1 MITKVMRWRGALA
14 MASKALRMRE
24 AASLNIGIPGCC
36 KSSSALG
43 AVGVAV
49 GIAVGTF
56 VGVFVGVDVGAG
68 VAVGVAV

>member
-14 MASKALRMRE
+14 MASKVLRIRE

-43 AVGVAV
+43 DVGVAV
-49 GIAVGTF
+49 GIAVG
-56 VGVFVGVDVGAG
+56 VSVGVDVGAG

>member
-1 MITKVMRWRGALA
+1 MITKVMRWRSALA
-14 MASKALRMRE
+14 MASKVLRMRE

-43 AVGVAV
+43 DVGVAV
-49 GIAVGTF
+49 GIAVG
-56 VGVFVGVDVGAG
+56 VSVGVDVGAG

>member
-1 MITKVMRWRGALA
+1 MTKVMRWRDALA
-14 MASKALRMRE
+14 MASKVLRMRE

-43 AVGVAV
+43 DVGVAV
-49 GIAVGTF
+49 GIAVG
-56 VGVFVGVDVGAG
+56 VSVGVDVGAG